1 MPQRA
6 NASIWGLNPNYLKLR
21 LYFSTGRPD
30 YCLVHCSNST
40 LPELPL
46 KILARFMP
54 WPSMLLPR
62 RPPATP
68 IQSAPPAA
76 PARPAQLPPDEAVA
90 VTERRAST
98 LRTMFPLLFSRHAR
112 RADLWQAIV
121 IERYLSQ
128 AANLADLEQRIE
140 EVQRRR
146 QFSWSE

>member
-1 MPQRA
+1 M
-6 NASIWGLNPNYLKLR
+6 K
-21 LYFSTGRPD
+21 
-30 YCLVHCSNST
+30 T
-40 LPELPL
+40 LT
-46 KILARFMP
+46 RFLP

-62 RPPATP
+62 RPPAAPVQT
-68 IQSAPPAA
+68 APPAA
-76 PARPAQLPPDEAVA
+76 PASPALLPPDEAVA
-90 VTERRAST
+90 LTERRAST

-128 AANLADLEQRIE
+128 AADLADLEQRIQ